1 MCHDDKIACIAGKDT
16 VDPVKYG
23 GKSYDE
29 WVHFSVYLHAPG
41 SQGLINNSELP
52 VIAKDHYRQEEEQK
66 FRCLT
71 CGKMFK
77 SAGYVC
83 KHISNKHPEL
93 PRDNEAMYEV
103 GRSPPHALLF
113 TNYFDYLESSD
124 CTTTLRWIPT
134 GSRCLHHLMSHLIA
148 DSQHTETVSNA

>member
-29 WVHFSVYLHAPG
+29 CVHFLVYHSVLR
-41 SQGLINNSELP
+41 SQSSRNNSELP

-66 FRCLT
+66 FRCLM

-93 PRDNEAMYEV
+93 LRDNEAMYEV
-103 GRSPPHALLF
+103 RRSPI
-113 TNYFDYLESSD
+113 
-124 CTTTLRWIPT
+124 TL
-134 GSRCLHHLMSHLIA
+134 S
-148 DSQHTETVSNA
+148 